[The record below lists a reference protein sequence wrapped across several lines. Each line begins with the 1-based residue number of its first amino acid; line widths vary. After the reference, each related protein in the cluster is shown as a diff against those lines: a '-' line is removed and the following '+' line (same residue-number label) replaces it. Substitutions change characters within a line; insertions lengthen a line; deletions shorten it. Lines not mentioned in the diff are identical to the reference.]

1 VNGSEAV
8 IIPEAST
15 GTKQAT
21 ALQLRVRR
29 VPAQTGVRRSEKAP
43 RLHKNGVTQ
52 NGVTPS
58 CLDLTNHEDPAPAR
72 TEAGDGR
79 LTELNDRLVH
89 FRAGTSNRDE
99 AVALCG
105 EQFHIPQGVGMPGD
119 SAECFAEIQ
128 SLWRLGP
135 MTLAKVGSGCD
146 GWVICGEQRTTYDV
160 KVPQAGHLES
170 IHRGSPAIVR
180 PGAAAILLPDSGA
193 TLRLGQG
200 AQIVCVNIDRCAVD
214 DALSDSLGRET
225 LSQIE
230 FTTTISTTKDEARAW
245 TNLLAVL
252 VEHIFKPDS
261 LLNHPL
267 VTMPMVD
274 SLVRGLLL
282 AVEHPQRDALTARAA
297 ALPAPKVVRTA
308 IEIMEAEP
316 HLPWTISSLA
326 ARSYTSVRSLQTG
339 FQRYMGVSPMAY
351 LRQVRLRRAHQ
362 DLLSCDPSTET
373 VTSVALRWGFNNL
386 SRFGALHKARYRENP
401 GVTLR
406 RTARS
411 T

>member
-1 VNGSEAV
+1 MELAVNGSGAV
-8 IIPEAST
+8 IVTEAST
-15 GTKQAT
+15 EGEEAT
-21 ALQLRVRR
+21 GLQLRDRR
-29 VPAQTGVRRSEKAP
+29 VALQTAVSRADDAP
-43 RLHKNGVTQ
+43 RLHNKGLRPTY
-52 NGVTPS
+52 
-58 CLDLTNHEDPAPAR
+58 LDLTRHEDPVSAR
-72 TEAGDGR
+72 TEAGDGS
-79 LTELNDRLVH
+79 LTELNDRLGV
-89 FRAGTSNRDE
+89 FRAGASNRDE
-99 AVALCG
+99 AVALCV
-105 EQFHIPQGVGMPGD
+105 EQFKIPNGVGMPGD
-119 SAECFAEIQ
+119 PPECFAVIQ
-128 SLWRLGP
+128 SMWRLGP
-135 MTLAKVGSGCD
+135 MTVAKVESGCD
-146 GWVICGEQRTTYDV
+146 GWVICGEQRATYDV

-170 IHRGSPAIVR
+170 IQRGSPAIVR
-180 PGAAAILLPDSGA
+180 PGAAAILLPDSDA

-214 DALSDSLGRET
+214 DALSESLGRET

-230 FTTTISTTKDEARAW
+230 FNTTVSTTTNEARAW

-252 VEHIFKPDS
+252 VEHIFEPDS

-267 VTMPMVD
+267 VSMPMVD

-282 AVEHPQRDALTARAA
+282 AVEHPQRDALTAQAA

-362 DLLSCDPSTET
+362 DLLFSDPSTET

-386 SRFGALHKARYRENP
+386 SRFGALHKARYHENP